1 MPLMF
6 FCKKINEMRDEV
18 KEKMQEKKEIE
29 MTDEDKKDFV
39 KLRLTALYVVI
50 DLRTHIRMKKK
61 QRNTKKLETIVILEV
76 SIEGVLIACVI

>member
-1 MPLMF
+1 
-6 FCKKINEMRDEV
+6 MRDEV

-39 KLRLTALYVVI
+39 KLRLTAFYVVI

-61 QRNTKKLETIVILEV
+61 QRNTKKLETTAILLVSTEV
-76 SIEGVLIACVI
+76 VLIAYVI

>member
-1 MPLMF
+1 MF

-50 DLRTHIRMKKK
+50 DFRTHIRMKKK
-61 QRNTKKLETIVILEV
+61 QRNTKKLETTAILLVSTEV
-76 SIEGVLIACVI
+76 VLIAYVI